1 MNARPPSGTR
11 RRPDTQGISGARR
24 APEILR
30 TPAEMRAWS
39 DARRAAGARI
49 GLVPTMGYLH
59 EGHISLVRIAGS
71 RGCDAIVAS
80 IFVNPAQFSP
90 GEDYEK
96 YPRDEARDLAMLEAA
111 GVSAVYLPGV
121 KEMYPDGYQT
131 HVEVT
136 GVSRGLCGDRRPG
149 HFRGVATVVAKLFLA
164 AKPHVAVF
172 GEKDFQQLAVL
183 RAMNR
188 DLDFGIEI
196 VGAPIVR
203 EEDGLAMS
211 SRNAYLKGEDRTA
224 ALCLSRGLQKAK
236 ALFDGGERD
245 AGTRVAA
252 ARGESEAEPRAAL
265 DYAEGR
271 DPETLA
277 PLSGRVEAIT
287 ILVAAKVG
295 PARLI
300 DNMTFGTAKPGR

>member
-1 MNARPPSGTR
+1 MNRSGPMAPP
-11 RRPDTQGISGARR
+11 
-24 APEILR
+24 APMELLR
-30 TPAEMRAWS
+30 TPEEMRAWS

-59 EGHISLVRIAGS
+59 RGHISLVRVAAGH
-71 RGCDAIVAS
+71 GCDAIVAS
-80 IFVNPAQFSP
+80 IFVNPTQFTP

-96 YPRDEARDLAMLEAA
+96 YPRDEARDLAMFKDA
-111 GVSAVYLPGV
+111 GVSTVYLPGV
-121 KEMYPDGYQT
+121 EDMYPDGYQT
-131 HVEVT
+131 YVEVE

-172 GEKDFQQLAVL
+172 GEKDYQQLSVL
-183 RAMNR
+183 RAMAR

-203 EEDGLAMS
+203 EDDGLAMS

-224 ALCLSRGLQKAK
+224 ALCLSRGLFRAK
-236 ALFDGGERD
+236 ALFDGGDRD
-245 AGTRVAA
+245 AGVLVAA
-252 ARGESEAEPRAAL
+252 ARREIEQEPRATL

-277 PLSGRVEAIT
+277 PLAGRVEKIT

-300 DNMTFGTAKPGR
+300 DNVTLR